1 MSHFAFGNQVSGI
14 GFLYNVRYPA
24 TARIAMLGWLCYSL
38 RAAATVTAPRV
49 LSFRFEIGF
58 IESLEHD

>member
-1 MSHFAFGNQVSGI
+1 MFGIQLQRG
-14 GFLYNVRYPA
+14 L
-24 TARIAMLGWLCYSL
+24 LCYSL

-49 LSFRFEIGF
+49 LSFRLEIGF